1 MSKNCNQVNIP
12 TVDNTELE
20 CDFFIDS
27 TCVIVKETCKKVG
40 NLKGENLDDFIK
52 RICLKFSKFEN
63 EIYAL
68 KQDVKVLKNK
78 IKNLEEN
85 V

>member
-12 TVDNTELE
+12 TIDNTELE

-40 NLKGENLDDFIK
+40 NLKG
-52 RICLKFSKFEN
+52 
-63 EIYAL
+63 
-68 KQDVKVLKNK
+68 K
-78 IKNLEEN
+78 I
-85 V
+85 

>member
-1 MSKNCNQVNIP
+1 MSNNCNQVNIP
-12 TVDNTELE
+12 TIDNTELE

-27 TCVIVKETCKKVG
+27 TCVIAKETCKKVG

-52 RICLKFSKFEN
+52 RICLKFFFFFF
-63 EIYAL
+63 EIYSL
-68 KQDVKVLKNK
+68 KKDVRVLKNK
-78 IKNLEEN
+78 IKNLEKN